1 MTSRSGRA
9 GRRQAGKRLGVAASV
24 LAVLASSLA
33 TPRVAHAQD
42 DGASLIRD
50 TEIEEI
56 LHHDAD
62 PIYAAAGIDPKTVRI
77 LIIGDKTLNAFATQ
91 GLQMGINTGLILQ
104 TENPNQLRGVIAH
117 ETGHLAGGHP
127 IRSDE
132 MMKAGLKPMILT
144 MGLGILAALAGSPD
158 GGAALIANSQF
169 AGALGAMGYS
179 REQESRADQAGA
191 GFLEATGQSGRGLVE
206 FFDNFRYQEVFDQ
219 SRRFAYFRSHP
230 LSSDRIE
237 ALRGRVERLPHY
249 GAVDT
254 PADLA
259 EHEVMKAKLEGFLN
273 PQIALMK
280 YKETDTSFPARY
292 ARAIAYYQMKDPDR
306 ALQLLDPLIADHPD
320 NPYLWELKGQ
330 ILFEFNRVAQAEE
343 PQRKSVQLKPDAPLL
358 RINLG
363 QTLIGMNDPKKV
375 DEGVRELKRALLNDP
390 ENAVA
395 WRLLADAYDKQHKD
409 GEARLAT
416 AEQYF
421 SLGATREAK
430 VFAMRARELLQKN
443 TPDWRRATD
452 IVLASSPSKQ
462 DLQALAK
469 EGAVVSSPGL

>member
-1 MTSRSGRA
+1 MTSRNGRV
-9 GRRQAGKRLGVAASV
+9 GKRFGVAVSA
-24 LAVLASSLA
+24 LAVFASGLSLPQTALA
-33 TPRVAHAQD
+33 Q

-62 PIYAAAGIDPKTVRI
+62 PIFAAAGLEPQNVRI
-77 LIIGDKTLNAFATQ
+77 LIVGDKTLNAFATQ
-91 GLQMGINTGLILQ
+91 GLQLGLNTGLILQ

-144 MGLGILAALAGSPD
+144 MGLGVLAALAGAPD
-158 GGAALIANSQF
+158 AGAALLANSQY
-169 AGALGAMGYS
+169 AGALGALGYS

-219 SRRFAYFRSHP
+219 SRRYAYFRSHP
-230 LSSDRIE
+230 LSSERIE
-237 ALRGRVERLPHY
+237 VLRSRVERQPHY
-249 GAVDT
+249 SAVDT
-254 PADLA
+254 PEDLA
-259 EHEVMKAKLEGFLN
+259 QHEVMKAKLEGFLN
-273 PQIALMK
+273 PQVALMK
-280 YKETDTSFPARY
+280 YKETDTGFPARY
-292 ARAIAYYQMKDPDR
+292 ARAIAYYQMKEPDR
-306 ALQLLDPLIADHPD
+306 ALGLLDPMLAEHPE

-330 ILFEFNRVAQAEE
+330 ILFEFNRIAQAEE
-343 PQRKSVQLKPDAPLL
+343 PQRRSVALKPDAALL

-363 QTLIGMNDPKKV
+363 QTLVSLDDPKKIE
-375 DEGVRELKRALLNDP
+375 EGVQELKRSLLNDP
-390 ENAVA
+390 DNAVT

-409 GEARLAT
+409 GLARLAT

-421 SLGATREAK
+421 SLGAVQEAR
-430 VFAMRARELLQKN
+430 VFAVRARELLTKN
-443 TPDWRRATD
+443 TPEWRRATD
-452 IVLASSPSKQ
+452 IVLASRPSNQ
-462 DLQALAK
+462 DLKDLAK
-469 EGAVVSSPGL
+469 EGVAQSNLAR

>member
-1 MTSRSGRA
+1 MTSRRGHA
-9 GRRQAGKRLGVAASV
+9 GKRQAGRGLVVALSALSIVASGASV
-24 LAVLASSLA
+24 
-33 TPRVAHAQD
+33 PKVALAQD
-42 DGASLIRD
+42 EAPSLIRD

-62 PIYAAAGIDPKTVRI
+62 PIFAAAGLDPKNVRI
-77 LIIGDKTLNAFATQ
+77 LIVGDKSLNAFATQ
-91 GLQMGINTGLILQ
+91 GLQMGLNTGLILQ

-132 MMKAGLKPMILT
+132 MMRAGLKPMILT

-158 GGAALIANSQF
+158 GGAALIANSQY
-169 AGALGAMGYS
+169 AGALGALGYS

-219 SRRFAYFRSHP
+219 ARRFAYFRSHP
-230 LSSDRIE
+230 LSSERIE
-237 ALRGRVERLPHY
+237 VLRSRVERQPHY
-249 GAVDT
+249 SAVDT
-254 PADLA
+254 PEDIAQ
-259 EHEVMKAKLEGFLN
+259 HEVMKAKLEGFIN
-273 PQIALMK
+273 PQVALMK
-280 YKETDTSFPARY
+280 YKETDASFPARY

-306 ALQLLDPLIADHPD
+306 SLKLIDGLIADNPD

-330 ILFEFNRVAQAEE
+330 VLFEFNRVALAEE
-343 PQRKSVQLKPDAPLL
+343 PQRKSVQLKPDAALL
-358 RINLG
+358 RVNLG
-363 QTLIGMNDPKKV
+363 QTLINLNDPAKV
-375 DEGVRELKRALLNDP
+375 EEGVKELKRSLLNEPD
-390 ENAVA
+390 NTVA
-395 WRLLADAYDKQHKD
+395 WRLLAQAYDKQKKD

-421 SLGATREAK
+421 SLGAVREAR
-430 VFAMRARELLQKN
+430 VFAMRARELLPKD

-452 IVLASSPSKQ
+452 IVLASRPSNQ
-462 DLQALAK
+462 DLKDLAK
-469 EGAVVSSPGL
+469 DGAMQSNLGR